1 MHRERKKNHDGERG
15 CLIVPSLEASH
26 WHHATIILVPV
37 FEVELVEGNIL
48 VMVKDIEGS
57 FYFGAAGLHV
67 S

>member
-1 MHRERKKNHDGERG
+1 M
-15 CLIVPSLEASH
+15 IVPSLEASH